1 MNSPSV
7 RASCHHSANP
17 LLKSNDAIFNV
28 PLPDGR
34 AIELGSRTLVMAIVN
49 VTPDS
54 FAGAGATVDPDR
66 AIARAL
72 QVAADGA
79 DILDIGGESTRP
91 GAAAVSADE
100 EWRRVAPVLEGLR
113 GQVNVPISIDTY
125 KAEVAD
131 RALDLGAVIVNDI
144 SGFLYEPALAGVV
157 AKRRAAVVLMH
168 TRGRSRTMYAE
179 ATYQDVVTEVIAE
192 LQERVAFAEAAGVAR
207 DRIVLDP
214 GLGFAKRAEQSMELL
229 AGLPRIAELGFPILS
244 GPSRKSFLKV
254 GLGDVPPDQR
264 VWGTAAAVSAS
275 VLLGAHIV
283 RVHDVKEM
291 VQVVRVAD
299 AIARGSR

>member
-1 MNSPSV
+1 MGV
-7 RASCHHSANP
+7 
-17 LLKSNDAIFNV
+17 
-28 PLPDGR
+28 
-34 AIELGSRTLVMAIVN
+34 VN

-54 FAGAGATVDPDR
+54 FAGAGATVDPDK
-66 AIARAL
+66 AIARAR
-72 QVAADGA
+72 QMVADGA

-91 GAAAVSADE
+91 GAEPVSAEE

-113 GQVNVPISIDTY
+113 RTVGAPISIDTY
-125 KAEVAD
+125 KADVAD

-144 SGFLYEPALAGVV
+144 SGFLYDPSLAEVV
-157 AKRRAAVVLMH
+157 ARRRAAVVLMH
-168 TRGRSRTMYAE
+168 TRGRSRAMYAE
-179 ATYQDVVTEVIAE
+179 AEYQDPVAEIVAE
-192 LQERVAFAEAAGVAR
+192 LRARVDAATAAGVTR
-207 DRIVLDP
+207 DRIIVDP
-214 GLGFAKRAEQSMELL
+214 GLGFAKRAEHSLAML
-229 AGLPRIAELGFPILS
+229 AGLPQLAELGCPILS

-264 VWGTAAAVSAS
+264 VWGTAAAVTAS

-299 AIARGSR
+299 SIVPGPQDLRTLGP